1 MISGPRTMTV
11 SETSLVGRLEIAED
25 ALRRAGFRRCDSM
38 ACNCNSWHQV
48 GGFRAR
54 FDEIKEAVEEAGF
67 ETNGKTLLG
76 AVKGIIAS
84 ALTAEAQRDGAY
96 EECAKIAERVGNF
109 GDYKREELTS
119 DFGQPRFDMMQSIA
133 SAIRAARLKP
143 ESTQNI

>member
-84 ALTAEAQRDGAY
+84 ALTAEAQRDGALTPDQR
-96 EECAKIAERVGNF
+96 EAAAKALAAKMLSTEWTDLRPFTRAKYRSAILTMER
-109 GDYKREELTS
+109 
-119 DFGQPRFDMMQSIA
+119 I
-133 SAIRAARLKP
+133 IRAAKGAA
-143 ESTQNI
+143 